1 MVKHCPKILASKE
14 KARTKK
20 ATTSGHWCVPSPLSF
35 QPHSLTFI
43 SISVFPVVNTSH
55 CLVSLQMKR
64 SAQNVLVSSVERFL
78 SSSFFQ
84 LLVSPVV
91 ICLENL
97 IICCFFYIQQMY
109 FPQKLDQFSSH
120 EAMQVTS
127 GLQSDT
133 PLFKM
138 GVDRKKCCYM
148 MQVDL

>member
-84 LLVSPVV
+84 LLVSSVV

-97 IICCFFYIQQMY
+97 IICCFFTSSRCI
-109 FPQKLDQFSSH
+109 FPKSWISFLV
-120 EAMQVTS
+120 MR
-127 GLQSDT
+127 LCRL
-133 PLFKM
+133 PLVYSLTLHCSKWELIEKN
-138 GVDRKKCCYM
+138 V
-148 MQVDL
+148 VI